1 MSREEYSVVVEMDDE
16 PARREELEFQDFS
29 STSGVGGKISK
40 DKQAS
45 SNNDG
50 FNNASFFDSNQSIR
64 NESQGGSY
72 PLWSIEY
79 YARYFD
85 VDTTQV
91 LERASKSL
99 FPKDNFVETVGSNPD
114 LYGPFWIPT
123 TVIFLLFV
131 TATIAKFISDKDS
144 PYDFII
150 LSFGFAAIYTYSFG
164 MPFIVWGALKYFGCS
179 PSLLDT
185 IGLYGYSLTIWLPI
199 SIINIIPSD
208 TVRWALVI
216 VGFAISGFFI
226 TRNLYPIISRA
237 DSKTSRLLL
246 IFVLAAHAAFALLLK
261 FKFFSYQWKPKSD

>member
-1 MSREEYSVVVEMDDE
+1 MKEHRKVFFPKTTLLKQLDQILTYMVHTNSIS
-16 PARREELEFQDFS
+16 DFYYNY
-29 STSGVGGKISK
+29 
-40 DKQAS
+40 
-45 SNNDG
+45 SNN
-50 FNNASFFDSNQSIR
+50 F
-64 NESQGGSY
+64 
-72 PLWSIEY
+72 
-79 YARYFD
+79 YFI
-85 VDTTQV
+85 
-91 LERASKSL
+91 K
-99 FPKDNFVETVGSNPD
+99 
-114 LYGPFWIPT
+114 GPFWIPT

-199 SIINIIPSD
+199 SVRYFFVLFCFRLFISLIKNLIFILFQIINIIPSD

>member
-16 PARREELEFQDFS
+16 PTRREELEFQDFS

-114 LYGPFWIPT
+114 LY
-123 TVIFLLFV
+123 
-131 TATIAKFISDKDS
+131 ATIAKFISDKDS

-199 SIINIIPSD
+199 S
-208 TVRWALVI
+208 VLRWALVI

-261 FKFFSYQWKPKSD
+261 FKFFSYQWKPKMM